1 MEAGIRTEYREIID
15 LCMACKPTEAGNDRA
30 VPDLAIMPD
39 MSAIHEIVVVTDTR
53 AAPAECGAHVDR
65 DLFSNLCPFTD
76 FETRRF
82 AIEGPVLW
90 LGPEA
95 RIREDPT
102 IRTDRRS
109 TDQRDVCSDFDP
121 RPEFYVATY
130 EGERTDHDVRGQ
142 NRSVFDACGRMD
154 VGQGLSPFR

>member
-1 MEAGIRTEYREIID
+1 MEPGIRTEYREIID
-15 LCMACKPTEAGNDRA
+15 LCMACESTKARNDRA

-109 TDQRDVCSDFDP
+109 TDQRDMCSDFDP